1 MTDRRHQRNIIFAI
15 ALPITVQSVVTHV
28 QLLVDRAF
36 LGNVDAR
43 YLSAVGNVMIPYGA
57 LSFFFFSAATGLTVL
72 LAQSIGRR
80 DHAGAA
86 KIGQAS
92 FFYSTLFSSLLFL
105 LWFFAASPI
114 FTLFGAKDEIL
125 TDAVTFVRIISVS
138 LIFLGLEVSMSSIL
152 QAAGRT
158 RLIMATGILKSLLNV
173 ALDWVLVFG
182 NLGVPAMGLEGA
194 AYATMISNI
203 LGALFIVAAAL
214 ARKSLPFRLSKR
226 EMMKP
231 EWQLYWSTLRIG
243 LPSGFESL
251 LWFAGQLVLMRLL
264 NTLDPMAIGIYSLVS
279 GIQAIALTIYRGF
292 ASASLTMVGQ
302 YWGDAKYA
310 EARGIG
316 LYCQKLA
323 TAVSVAIGITLL
335 LFPHFLAG
343 LFSHDA
349 DIIARAVPILRLSAA
364 FILCQVVNVVTG
376 QSIRA
381 TGDTKWMLYSQ
392 VFGTAFVVGMSSFM
406 IFGLSLGLA
415 GMYIVMILDEFLRG
429 IVNFIRFYT
438 GENPLAKFIPFIPQK
453 KTAPNGAKERI

>member
-1 MTDRRHQRNIIFAI
+1 MHF
-15 ALPITVQSVVTHV
+15 

-36 LGNVDAR
+36 LGNVDSR
-43 YLSAVGNVMIPYGA
+43 YLSAIGNVMIPYGA

-80 DHAGAA
+80 DHDHAA

-92 FFYSTLFSSLLFL
+92 FFYSTIFSSMLFF
-105 LWFFAASPI
+105 LWFFGAAPI
-114 FTLFGAKDEIL
+114 FSLFGAKDQIL
-125 TDAVTFVRIISVS
+125 LDAVTFVRIISVS

-152 QAAGRT
+152 QAAGQT
-158 RLIMATGILKSLLNV
+158 RLIMITGILKSLLNV
-173 ALDWVLVFG
+173 GLDWVLVFG
-182 NLGVPAMGLEGA
+182 HLGSPAFGLEGA

-203 LGALFIVAAAL
+203 LGALFIVAAVL
-214 ARKSLPFRLSKR
+214 AKKSLPFHLSKR

-231 EWQLYWSTLRIG
+231 EWQLYWRTLRIG

-292 ASASLTMVGQ
+292 ANASLTMVGQ
-302 YWGDAKYA
+302 YWGDAKYE

-323 TAVSVAIGITLL
+323 TVVSVTIGIGLL
-335 LFPHFLAG
+335 LFPHFLAQ
-343 LFSHDA
+343 LFSHDQA
-349 DIIARAVPILRLSAA
+349 IIERSVPILRLSAA

-392 VFGTAFVVGMSSFM
+392 IFGTAFVVGMSSFM
-406 IFGLSLGLA
+406 IFGLSLGLV
-415 GMYIVMILDEFLRG
+415 GMYIVMIIDEFVRG
-429 IVNFIRFYT
+429 IINFTRFYT
-438 GENPLAKFIPFIPQK
+438 GHNPLRHFVPGLSAKKI
-453 KTAPNGAKERI
+453 KTYGDTLK